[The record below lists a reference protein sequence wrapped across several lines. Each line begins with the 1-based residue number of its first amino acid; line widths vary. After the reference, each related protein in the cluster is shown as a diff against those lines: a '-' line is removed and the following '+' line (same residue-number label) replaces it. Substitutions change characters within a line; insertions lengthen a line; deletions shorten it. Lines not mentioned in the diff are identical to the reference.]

1 MPATIDQNGRVSRW
15 PTRPHWVG
23 LDLASFLA
31 GLIDG
36 ATVRWADDGD
46 LAAIAEARAAACDDL
61 VYLGIGTGIGGGI
74 VSGGSRYPGSDR
86 GSCEI
91 GHVVIDRF
99 GPECD
104 CGRQGCLQ
112 AVASGPATLR
122 RAAAMRGS
130 AVSFGE
136 LKVAL
141 LEAREWATAAVTETG
156 AALATAVVSLDE
168 LIHPDRF
175 VVGGG
180 FAAEL
185 DDLVA
190 LVAAQTTGLVRAGQH
205 VPLVT
210 ESILGGLASL
220 HGAEL
225 LARGFG

>member
-1 MPATIDQNGRVSRW
+1 MPATVDRNGRVSRW
-15 PTRPHWVG
+15 PTRPHWAG

-36 ATVRWADDGD
+36 GTVRWADDGD
-46 LAAIAEARAAACDDL
+46 LAAIAEASAAGCDDL
-61 VYLGIGTGIGGGI
+61 VYLGVGTGIGGGI
-74 VSGGSRYPGSDR
+74 VAGGSRFPRSDR

-91 GHVVIDRF
+91 GHVVIDRS

-122 RAAAMRGS
+122 RAAAMRGGT
-130 AVSFGE
+130 VSFAE
-136 LKVAL
+136 LKLAL
-141 LEAREWATAAVTETG
+141 LEASDWARAAVTETC
-156 AALATAVVSLDE
+156 AALAAAVVSLDE

-175 VVGGG
+175 VIGGG

-185 DDLVA
+185 ADFIPLVA
-190 LVAAQTTGLVRAGQH
+190 GQTAELVRAGQA
-205 VPLVT
+205 VPVVT
-210 ESILGGLASL
+210 ESTLGGLASL

-225 LARGFG
+225 LARGLG